1 MTKVVVTTS
10 VKDYVTRERDPNDDW
25 DIGDVDGHV
34 DNVSGAIVDEL
45 QTYYGCSLGKEF
57 PDHVKV
63 GTRLYAVVA
72 DYTSGCTFGRTGAQ
86 GQVLDAFE
94 TVEEAMALATVAK
107 AVENDYSF
115 DHNGHT
121 YRADWVGY
129 FEHLQNLDVWEI
141 ILGQHFDHRDSG
153 ISIKRGR

>member
-25 DIGDVDGHV
+25 DIGDVEGYV
-34 DNVSGAIVDEL
+34 DNVSGAIVDKLEG
-45 QTYYGCSLGKEF
+45 YYGCSLGKEF
-57 PDHVKV
+57 PDSVKP
-63 GTRLYAVVA
+63 GTVLYAVVA

-94 TVEEAMALATVAK
+94 TVDEAMALATVAK
-107 AVENDYSF
+107 AVESYSF
-115 DHNGHT
+115 DHNGTT

-129 FEHLQNLDVWEI
+129 FEDLQSIDVWEI
-141 ILGQHFDHRDSG
+141 LLGKHFDHRDSG
-153 ISIKRGR
+153 ISIKRGH